1 MCLNNAGVNVLL
13 IKSYLQCQK
22 LQHYVTTWI
31 DLFIGALVKLLEFL
45 KITIWSIKHRDF
57 VQWET
62 MSRHENYNS
71 QILPFIICL
80 VYNNRQKKGTL
91 NTSFCQDNIINWTV
105 IWRQTKIR
113 ISRYLNY
120 VALCSYTCIYKVHRQ
135 CLSLDPTPLKIP
147 NAIYHIKRW
156 RVFLLLIHCDIYIT
170 LSLSEYVAKWLCYIN
185 KHVFAHILS
194 VMVHISISH
203 CVHEAPR
210 SFNVAYCFRR
220 FAFRARMRSYE

>member
-1 MCLNNAGVNVLL
+1 
-13 IKSYLQCQK
+13 
-22 LQHYVTTWI
+22 
-31 DLFIGALVKLLEFL
+31 
-45 KITIWSIKHRDF
+45 
-57 VQWET
+57 

-91 NTSFCQDNIINWTV
+91 KYFILS
-105 IWRQTKIR
+105 RQYHK
-113 ISRYLNY
+113 LNCDLTTDQNPNFSIFKLRCFMFIY
-120 VALCSYTCIYKVHRQ
+120 MYTVHRQ

-156 RVFLLLIHCDIYIT
+156 LVFLLLIHCDIYIT

-203 CVHEAPR
+203 CVPEAPR